1 MFGKFTASAA
11 LLVLSIS
18 PALADS
24 SQCVNPY
31 PPAALNGAKA
41 TMQQMKDARQDVQ
54 TFIAASDDYQKCMGD
69 DLDAQVKAAA
79 KEKDPK
85 PLDPSIKA
93 DVDAKIDAN
102 QHMKEKVGAEFNAAV
117 QAYKAAHPGG

>member
-1 MFGKFTASAA
+1 MFGKFTAGAA
-11 LLVLSIS
+11 LLVLSVS

-24 SQCVNPY
+24 SLCVNPY
-31 PPAALNGAKA
+31 PPSAVDGSKA

-54 TFIAASDDYQKCMGD
+54 TFIAASDDYQKCLGD

-79 KEKDPK
+79 NQKDPK

-93 DVDAKIDAN
+93 DVDAKIEAN

-117 QAYKAAHPGG
+117 QSYKKAHPGG